1 MVGRLKRTI
10 PLPLR
15 RVGRNI
21 LSSAERMALDAGML
35 PGTPPPVLRVDRFA
49 ELPSDS
55 GCHVIALDPRPL
67 EGRSGEAQALGTPI
81 PGFLDDEVPGGVPSP
96 SVASLDRGVV
106 LSGDGLVATSGG
118 QIVLESVWDD
128 RLVAPVAGRRRLRPA
143 RRLRGA
149 YGSLV
154 TPWGS
159 NHFHWLIDGLPRLAL
174 LEEAGFGG
182 LPLLVSGPIAAVRRE
197 MLELAGADAEAAVGV
212 DAHPVSPDLLVWA
225 APLSRTAHPLSWTC
239 SWLRDR
245 LTVDVPPGGPRGI
258 YISRAKASCRRVQ
271 NEVDLIRE
279 LKHFGVEAVCLEG
292 MPFREQMALFARAR
306 FVVAPHGAGLAN
318 LVFGTRLNV
327 AEIFPRRWAGPVY
340 ARLALASGHRYAY
353 LIGDAGSSR
362 AGEPALDDMVVPIE
376 PVARWVES
384 QVHGG
389 DIPAKERAPQS

>member
-1 MVGRLKRTI
+1 MF
-10 PLPLR
+10 
-15 RVGRNI
+15 
-21 LSSAERMALDAGML
+21 
-35 PGTPPPVLRVDRFA
+35 RVDRFTD
-49 ELPSDS
+49 LPSDS
-55 GCHVIALDPRPL
+55 GCRVVALDPRPL
-67 EGRSGEAQALGTPI
+67 DGRNGEVHALGAPI
-81 PGFLDDEVPGGVPSP
+81 PGFLEDDMPGRTPSP
-96 SVASLDRGVV
+96 SVALLDRGVV
-106 LSGDGLVATSGG
+106 LNGDGLVATSDG
-118 QIVLESVWDD
+118 QIVLESVWDG
-128 RLVAPVAGRRRLRPA
+128 RLVAPVAGRRRLRQA
-143 RRLRGA
+143 RRLRGE

-174 LEEAGFGG
+174 LEEAGFGS
-182 LPLLVSGPIAAVRRE
+182 LPLLVSGPIGAVRRD
-197 MLELAGADAEAAVGV
+197 MLELVGADQEAAVAV

-225 APLSRTAHPLSWTC
+225 APLSWTAHPLSWTC

-245 LTVDVPPGGPRGI
+245 LTVDAPSSGPRGI
-258 YISRAKASCRRVQ
+258 YISRAKAPCRRVK
-271 NEVDLIRE
+271 NEADLIRE

-292 MPFREQMALFARAR
+292 MPFREQVALFARAR

-327 AEIFPRRWAGPVY
+327 VEIFPRRWAGPVY

-384 QVHGG
+384 QVRGG
-389 DIPAKERAPQS
+389 DIPAKERIPQS

>member
-1 MVGRLKRTI
+1 MVARLKRTI

-15 RVGRNI
+15 RVGRNV
-21 LSSAERMALDAGML
+21 LSSAERMALDAGVL
-35 PGTPPPVLRVDRFA
+35 PGTPPPVRRVDRFA

-67 EGRSGEAQALGTPI
+67 EGHSGEVQALGTPI

-96 SVASLDRGVV
+96 SVALLDRGVV

-118 QIVLESVWDD
+118 QIVLESVW
-128 RLVAPVAGRRRLRPA
+128 RRA

-182 LPLLVSGPIAAVRRE
+182 LPLLVSGPIDAVRRE

-225 APLSRTAHPLSWTC
+225 APLSWTAHPLSWTC

-245 LTVDVPPGGPRGI
+245 LTVDVPSGGPRGI
-258 YISRAKASCRRVQ
+258 YISRAKAPCRRVE

-292 MPFREQMALFARAR
+292 MPFREQVALFARAR

-327 AEIFPRRWAGPVY
+327 VEIFPRRWAGPVY

-384 QVHGG
+384 QVDGG